1 MHAACYRAAVL
12 NNASRPSPFVSTF
25 AAALVPVALLLTLF
39 SGCGYTVERHAGPS
53 GADAPRIAIVTLD
66 NDSSEPG
73 VERLVSEALR
83 RECLRRGRYRLVD
96 DVSEADG
103 ILRGRVLPLAE
114 RSQTLSSVVLA
125 LEQIVTLSLELE
137 LVRPGSATVGLKT
150 AQLTESEMFFTSA
163 DIEAARKNKTEAL
176 RRLSALLAERALDA
190 VALDRRR

>member
-1 MHAACYRAAVL
+1 MVVSHSAQ
-12 NNASRPSPFVSTF
+12 SSPFASTF
-25 AAALVPVALLLTLF
+25 AATLVLVALLAVLPL
-39 SGCGYTVERHAGPS
+39 GCGYTVERHPGS
-53 GADAPRIAIVTLD
+53 FGADAPRIAIVTLD

-83 RECLRRGRYRLVD
+83 RECLRRGRYRLVE

-103 ILRGRVLPLAE
+103 VLRGRVLPLAE

-125 LEQIVTLSLELE
+125 LEQTVTLSLELE
-137 LVRPGSATVGLKT
+137 LVRPGAAIVGLKA

-176 RRLSALLAERALDA
+176 RRLSGLLAERALDA
-190 VALDRRR
+190 VDADWPR